1 MSVAGNAC
9 DTDYVN
15 LRARNILHHLSQ
27 IRAKFRLYI
36 GKRKSER
43 VELEGK
49 KTAFFLR
56 LKNVDL
62 AYLLPQGELKE
73 EEFLK
78 YKENLLPTIDR
89 AEKIKDIEKGLY
101 TVSGL
106 VSRVPVESEREDII
120 EEIVT

>member
-1 MSVAGNAC
+1 MQEIFCTICLKFV
-9 DTDYVN
+9 
-15 LRARNILHHLSQ
+15 Q
-27 IRAKFRLYI
+27 KFRLYI

-78 YKENLLPTIDR
+78 YQENLLPTIDR

-106 VSRVPVESEREDII
+106 VSRVPVESFCLYLNIASSSLEK
-120 EEIVT
+120 